1 MGTKNFSSANDLI
14 TFSRASG
21 GTALRKVAYGPE
33 LVTNGD
39 FSTDSDWTKQ
49 SAWTISDGQASY
61 DDSGLEY
68 IQSTTAFELTA
79 GKTYEISYEIISGSV
94 PVIGFLN
101 DTASVNLL
109 GAYQFPSTGINKAVF
124 SPSSTVNGIRIYG
137 NNSGSSFVLDNV
149 SVKEVLFD
157 QPNAPLT
164 LFNHPAGIPRIEY
177 DADGNVLGLLVEES
191 RTNLATYSEDITQW
205 STANAPTVTSNI
217 ATAPDGTST
226 VDGVQSETG
235 GAYRRVKPYNSTCT
249 PNGTYT
255 GSVFVKKETSE
266 TNYGGVV
273 LNFTGGTAKACYGI
287 IDAVAGTIT
296 APSSGNTITA
306 TYSAVD
312 IGDFW
317 RFSITATDD
326 GSNTSLEFGIYGTLS
341 DDGVSLA
348 DSTGSVRKIWGA
360 QLEAGA
366 FPTSYIPTSGATAT
380 RAADVASIPVS
391 AFGYN
396 QSAGTVVAN
405 YVTYAPN
412 ANISAEA
419 WRLADGSDF
428 DSTIFQ
434 YVRYSASSNQSTV
447 FGYSESS
454 LDIDMRLSGLAIT
467 GTYHKSATA
476 IKENDYALSIDGSTP
491 ATDSSAGVPS
501 VSTLHIGGDTS
512 GSRELN
518 GHIKSIR
525 YYPRRLTDAQLQEL
539 TT

>member
-1 MGTKNFSSANDLI
+1 MGTKNFSNANDLI

-157 QPNAPLT
+157 DASGDLT
-164 LFNHPAGIPRIEY
+164 LLNHPADVPRIEY

-191 RTNLATYSEDITQW
+191 RTNLLTYSEDFTDASW
-205 STANAPTVTSNI
+205 AKVGLTSTTKDQAG
-217 ATAPDGTST
+217 PDGVLSGYTLLANTSSLSYVSLGFTVSTST
-226 VDGVQSETG
+226 KYTFSVFAKAGTEDWIALNIRNNTTVSDGVRYFDVAS
-235 GAYRRVKPYNSTCT
+235 GALGVAAGSTLDGASIEDVGNGWYRCSVTFTSDAADTTASLRIYVAEG
-249 PNGTYT
+249 NGDAITNDGT
-255 GSVFVKKETSE
+255 ESV
-266 TNYGGVV
+266 
-273 LNFTGGTAKACYGI
+273 I
-287 IDAVAGTIT
+287 I
-296 APSSGNTITA
+296 
-306 TYSAVD
+306 Y
-312 IGDFW
+312 
-317 RFSITATDD
+317 
-326 GSNTSLEFGIYGTLS
+326 
-341 DDGVSLA
+341 
-348 DSTGSVRKIWGA
+348 GA

-366 FPTSYIPTSGATAT
+366 FPTSYIPTAGATAT
-380 RAADVASIPVS
+380 RSADVASIPV
-391 AFGYN
+391 ADFGYN
-396 QSAGTVVAN
+396 QSEGTVVVEGQTIESNADSRFFTLSDGTNNNRISFSRGSTYHPYVATGGAAQASLAAGTV
-405 YVTYAPN
+405 N
-412 ANISAEA
+412 AGTLVKAA
-419 WRLADGSDF
+419 AAFRQD
-428 DSTIFQ
+428 
-434 YVRYSASSNQSTV
+434 
-447 FGYSESS
+447 
-454 LDIDMRLSGLAIT
+454 DIAGV
-467 GTYHKSATA
+467 
-476 IKENDYALSIDGSTP
+476 IDGGSV
-491 ATDSSAGVPS
+491 ATDTSAAIPS
-501 VSTLHIGGDTS
+501 VNKLYLAAAATGLIRGAC
-512 GSRELN
+512 
-518 GHIKSIR
+518 HIKSIK
-525 YYPRRLTDAQLQEL
+525 YYPRRLTNAQLQEL